1 MRWGWQLGS
10 EPGWWRSGAA
20 GPGVNGDSGCGCQ
33 ETLVSVGNCY
43 CCPQSPA
50 NLLLCFW
57 EIPQCPLI
65 KSSLIYASFSGFQ
78 FSATRV
84 PCLEQYVTGWA
95 QGCVSL
101 ANVACCTFIITTAG
115 LGRRGPGLHSSEH
128 TSVGSRSLCFSFS
141 IHSGDALNQGKLF
154 R

>member
-1 MRWGWQLGS
+1 MWWGWQLGS

-50 NLLLCFW
+50 NLLLRFW

-65 KSSLIYASFSGFQ
+65 KFSLIYASFSGFQ

-101 ANVACCTFIITTAG
+101 ANAACCTFIITTAG
-115 LGRRGPGLHSSEH
+115 LGWEVPACTAQSTLQLDHVHSAFPSP
-128 TSVGSRSLCFSFS
+128 S
-141 IHSGDALNQGKLF
+141 ILGTH
-154 R
+154 